1 MHVHV
6 SQLIPQS
13 AAQDDTVEKESGPR
27 LLIIVIKVIEIIR
40 FIMVIK
46 VNMVIMKEGGPQLLK
61 HLQLQ

>member
-13 AAQDDTVEKESGPR
+13 AAQDDAVEKESGPR